1 MGVWKRASKKA
12 KPSSK
17 RRMKAVRKQVYT
29 PYPSIR
35 GTNPENQTTFK
46 GKGFPDRLTTNV
58 VYSDS
63 FILDPSAGTPT
74 PYKTYLLTSGY
85 DPDNAVGGGQPTYW
99 DQLSTVYSRYKVNGA
114 KITATFSKSSTIS
127 ANEGPYICGI
137 ECSDSTSLP
146 TTNAGVLI
154 STLTLH
160 FVSSVKKMAAS
171 RLLQLT
177 LLRTHFRFR
186 G

>member
-58 VYSDS
+58 VYSIHLFS
-63 FILDPSAGTPT
+63 ILRLAHPRRIKHIFSRRDTIR
-74 PYKTYLLTSGY
+74 
-85 DPDNAVGGGQPTYW
+85 QCCWRWPTY
-99 DQLSTVYSRYKVNGA
+99 
-114 KITATFSKSSTIS
+114 
-127 ANEGPYICGI
+127 
-137 ECSDSTSLP
+137 
-146 TTNAGVLI
+146 VLG
-154 STLTLH
+154 STLY
-160 FVSSVKKMAAS
+160 SVFS
-171 RLLQLT
+171 LQ
-177 LLRTHFRFR
+177 

>member
-85 DPDNAVGGGQPTYW
+85 DPTMLLAVANLRIGINSLQCILATRLMAQRLQPRLASLLRFLQT
-99 DQLSTVYSRYKVNGA
+99 KVH
-114 KITATFSKSSTIS
+114 IS
-127 ANEGPYICGI
+127 A
-137 ECSDSTSLP
+137 
-146 TTNAGVLI
+146 
-154 STLTLH
+154 
-160 FVSSVKKMAAS
+160 VSSVVI
-171 RLLQLT
+171 LLHF
-177 LLRTHFRFR
+177 LLRTLAF
-186 G
+186 

>member
-85 DPDNAVGGGQPTYW
+85 DPTMLLAVANLRIGIN
-99 DQLSTVYSRYKVNGA
+99 STVYSRYKVNGA

-154 STLTLH
+154 STSNTS
-160 FVSSVKKMAAS
+160 FRIVGQEDGSKSVVATYSSKN
-171 RLLQLT
+171 T
-177 LLRTHFRFR
+177 FPDFR

>member
-17 RRMKAVRKQVYT
+17 RRMKAVRKRVYT

-35 GTNPENQTTFK
+35 VLIENQTTFK

-85 DPDNAVGGGQPTYW
+85 DPDNAVGGGQPTY
-99 DQLSTVYSRYKVNGA
+99 
-114 KITATFSKSSTIS
+114 
-127 ANEGPYICGI
+127 
-137 ECSDSTSLP
+137 
-146 TTNAGVLI
+146 
-154 STLTLH
+154 
-160 FVSSVKKMAAS
+160 
-171 RLLQLT
+171 
-177 LLRTHFRFR
+177 
-186 G
+186 